1 MPVQRRDALML
12 SLLSWWYK
20 IQSNPSQFI
29 HAAITWGTTN
39 YLVMVNETPC
49 AEGNRT
55 ALEIDTTGVPPVA
68 SQLGSDIVTAVAQ
81 IWSLA
86 QEFLHA
92 AGKAKKKKN
101 KHKTPTPINLETSEI
116 FHVNKSSK

>member
-1 MPVQRRDALML
+1 
-12 SLLSWWYK
+12 
-20 IQSNPSQFI
+20 
-29 HAAITWGTTN
+29 
-39 YLVMVNETPC
+39 MVNETPC

-92 AGKAKKKKN
+92 AGKAKKKKKN